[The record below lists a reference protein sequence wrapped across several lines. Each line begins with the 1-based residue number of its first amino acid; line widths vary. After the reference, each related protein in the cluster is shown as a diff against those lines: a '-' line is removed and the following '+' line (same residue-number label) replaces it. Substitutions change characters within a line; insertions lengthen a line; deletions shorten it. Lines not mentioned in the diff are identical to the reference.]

1 MNATEYLDYDALGL
15 ADLVNKGDVSP
26 LELARSAIA
35 VAEQRNPGINA
46 VIELFE
52 DVENIASKVPRGA
65 PFTGVPFLIKD
76 LVLQAEGRAN
86 EMGSRLA
93 AGLVAPADSD
103 LMTRFRQAGLMTLGR
118 TATPEM
124 GYNVATETL
133 QAGICRNPW
142 NTGYSPGGSSGGAAA
157 AVAAGIVPVAHA
169 NDGGGSIR
177 IPAACCGL
185 VGLKPTRGRVATGP
199 AAAEGLSGFGIE
211 FAVSRSV
218 RDSAALLDAVHGP
231 GVGDPYVI
239 TPPEQRYMDCL
250 QRAPEALNIGFT
262 SEAWSGAAVDPEIR
276 DAVAEIARCCEALGH
291 RVHEAR
297 PALDAEAFA
306 QANTDL
312 WSASIAH
319 WVVDI
324 CAATGRKAC
333 DETLEQATLAVYE
346 YGMSLS
352 AVDLLH
358 ADDTF
363 NRISR
368 DFGHWF
374 TSYDLLLTPTTAQL
388 PWPIGQQSAS
398 RGHYTAREWT
408 DHVFSVAPF
417 TAVFNCTG
425 QPAISLPLARSA
437 SGMPIGIQFAA
448 PYGREDLL
456 LSLASVLEQV
466 SPWPTMVSPEV
477 AARLNEPTPS

>member
-1 MNATEYLDYDALGL
+1 M
-15 ADLVNKGDVSP
+15 
-26 LELARSAIA
+26 
-35 VAEQRNPGINA
+35 
-46 VIELFE
+46 IELFD
-52 DVENIASKVPRGA
+52 DVEGIAASAPMGA
-65 PFTGVPFLIKD
+65 PFSGVPFLIKD
-76 LVLQAEGRAN
+76 LVIQAEGRAN

-103 LMTRFRQAGLMTLGR
+103 LMAKFRQAGLMTLGR

-124 GYNVATETL
+124 GYNVATETV
-133 QAGICRNPW
+133 QAGVCRNPW
-142 NTGYSPGGSSGGAAA
+142 NPDYSPGGSSGGAAA
-157 AVAAGIVPVAHA
+157 AVVAGIVPIAHA

-185 VGLKPTRGRVATGP
+185 VGLKPTRGRVPIGP

-211 FAVSRSV
+211 FAISRSV
-218 RDSAALLDAVHGP
+218 RDSAALLDAVQGH

-239 TPPEQRYMDCL
+239 SPPAQPYAQCL
-250 QRAPEALNIGFT
+250 QRAPESLNIGFT
-262 SEAWSGAAVDPEIR
+262 TQAWSGAAVDPEIC
-276 DAVAEIARCCEALGH
+276 DAVTEIARCCEALGH
-291 RVHEAR
+291 RVEEAR

-319 WVVDI
+319 WVTDI
-324 CAATGRKAC
+324 CAATGRKPCAN
-333 DETLEQATLAVYE
+333 TLEQATLAVYE
-346 YGMSLS
+346 HGMSLS

-358 ADDTF
+358 SDDTF
-363 NRISR
+363 NRVSR

-388 PWPIGQQSAS
+388 PWPIGQHCAS
-398 RGHYTAREWT
+398 GGQYTARSWT

-425 QPAISLPLARSA
+425 QPAISLPLARSK

-466 SPWPTMVSPEV
+466 LPWPTVVPQQ
-477 AARLNEPTPS
+477 A

>member
-1 MNATEYLDYDALGL
+1 MNATEYLDYDAVGL
-15 ADLVNKGDVSP
+15 AALVSKGEVSAN
-26 LELARSAIA
+26 ELARSALA
-35 VAEQRNPGINA
+35 VAELRNPDINA
-46 VIELFE
+46 VIEVFE
-52 DVENIASKVPRGA
+52 DVENIVANVPRGA
-65 PFTGVPFLIKD
+65 PFSGVPFLIKD

-93 AGLVAPADSD
+93 AGLVAAADSD
-103 LMTRFRQAGLMTLGR
+103 LMTRFRRAGLMTLGR

-124 GYNVATETL
+124 GYNVATETV
-133 QAGICRNPW
+133 QAGVCRNPW
-142 NTGYSPGGSSGGAAA
+142 DPRRSPGGSSGGSAA
-157 AVAAGIVPVAHA
+157 AVAAGIVPIAHA

-185 VGLKPTRGRVATGP
+185 VGLKPSRGRVPVGP

-211 FAVSRSV
+211 FAVSRTV
-218 RDSAALLDAVHGP
+218 RDSAALLDAVQGP

-239 TPPEQRYMDCL
+239 PGPEKPYADCL
-250 QRAPEALNIGFT
+250 QHAPESLNIGFT
-262 SEAWSGAAVDPEIR
+262 TQAWSGVAVDPEIS
-276 DAVAEIARCCEALGH
+276 AAIAQIARCCEGLGH
-291 RVHEAR
+291 RVQEAR

-306 QANTDL
+306 RANTDL

-319 WVVDI
+319 WVTDI
-324 CAATGRKAC
+324 CAATGRKAS
-333 DETLEQATLAVYE
+333 DATLEQATLAVYE
-346 YGMSLS
+346 HGRSLS

-363 NRISR
+363 NRVSR

-388 PWPIGQQSAS
+388 PWPIGQHSAS
-398 RGHYTAREWT
+398 GGHYTASDWT

-425 QPAISLPLARSA
+425 QPAISLPLARSK
-437 SGMPIGIQFAA
+437 SGLPIGIQFAA
-448 PYGREDLL
+448 PCGREDLL

-466 SPWPTMVSPEV
+466 LPWSTLAPQH
-477 AARLNEPTPS
+477 A